1 MRLRRL
7 VLLLLIA
14 AMPAT
19 QVAANDWHEGVH
31 ARARLIGAGAIDAE
45 LLAGRT
51 DLTAPVLLAGLEI
64 RLDVGWK
71 TYWRTPGDGIAPQFD
86 WSASQNVAQTQVLW
100 PVPAHFRDI
109 AGEYNGYAD
118 RVVLPI
124 VVAPQ
129 QPAKPVTL
137 ALGLDYAV
145 CKDVCISV
153 SKSFALTLST
163 DEGDGR
169 DLVLTALREV
179 PVRAHE
185 QARCGALVLEAVDA
199 RLDGPSPRLEISF
212 THPAHASPDDLFIE
226 AETGQFLPH
235 PERVEA
241 APERT
246 VFHVDPSAGGDPR
259 ALVAQALT
267 LTAVSAPRS
276 CEMTWTVE

>member
-1 MRLRRL
+1 MRLRPL
-7 VLLLLIA
+7 VLLLLLA
-14 AMPAT
+14 ALPAP
-19 QVAANDWHEGVH
+19 QASASDWREGAH
-31 ARARLIGAGAIDAE
+31 ARARLIGAGEIDAE

-86 WSASQNVAQTQVLW
+86 WSTSQNVAQTQVLW

-129 QPAKPVTL
+129 QPDEPVTL
-137 ALGLDYAV
+137 ALALDYAV
-145 CKDVCISV
+145 CKDVCIPL
-153 SKSFALTLST
+153 SKSLSLTVPA
-163 DEGDGR
+163 DETGGR
-169 DLVLTALREV
+169 DLVLAALREV
-179 PVRAHE
+179 PVRADAR
-185 QARCGALVLEAVDA
+185 ARCGALVLEAVDA
-199 RLDGPSPRLEISF
+199 RLDGPSPRLGVSF
-212 THPAHASPDDLFIE
+212 AHPAHAAPDDLFVE
-226 AETGQFLPH
+226 AGTGQFLPH
-235 PERVEA
+235 PQRVAA

-246 VFHVDPSAGGDPR
+246 AFHLDPSAGGDPR
-259 ALVAQALT
+259 ALIGQT
-267 LTAVSAPRS
+267 LTFTVVAAPRS